1 MIDKNKIEIQICN
14 IIIFV
19 RDLRGAL
26 AMKLKKFILFFFSV
40 LLVGCSNSVD
50 DIQQSTNSQEIN
62 PQSSLEQSTSSNIK
76 HPSSD
81 TVESTEQTDIVIEN
95 ILEKVNA
102 TMLLHINYADDK
114 NVYVTFRND
123 NSVKDDM
130 TEYVVVSIDTSNGNI
145 KELYRGFH
153 KMDLEDSLNIG
164 KTADGATVIFTGKA
178 MLTVNGDDVQALA
191 LDIPIHGQATFNA
204 KTNQLSY
211 VDNDTSSL
219 HVYDVANKK
228 DTLICQAPEN
238 KMFYEPRLNADG
250 TKILFQQVGATT
262 VQYEK
267 LMMSDINGK
276 IIKEIEMEQVSDSM
290 YHFWTQNG
298 FARMYQPKKD
308 TTVIINYDMNGE
320 KIGEIQMDAYLVSQI
335 YDVNN
340 DKNINLIP
348 SYNYD
353 NGTSKIYS
361 ADFNTNTSKEIY
373 ATDKIITDAVISPD
387 AKQMVWV
394 DRKPDTIHI
403 KAL

>member
-26 AMKLKKFILFFFSV
+26 AMKLKNFILFFLSV

-250 TKILFQQVGATT
+250 TKILFQQVGTTT

-340 DKNINLIP
+340 YKNINLIP

-361 ADFNTNTSKEIY
+361 ADLNTNTSKEIY

-394 DRKPDTIHI
+394 DRKPDTIYI